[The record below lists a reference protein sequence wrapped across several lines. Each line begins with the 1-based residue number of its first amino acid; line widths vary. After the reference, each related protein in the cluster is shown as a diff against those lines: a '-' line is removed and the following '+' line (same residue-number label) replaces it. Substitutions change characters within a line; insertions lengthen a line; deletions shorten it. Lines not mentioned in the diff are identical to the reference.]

1 MTPSQFFSEVCW
13 PNVVEALEHPQS
25 VRSCANAILTL
36 DALMGCIFWHLRDAG
51 RLDASRYP
59 DDDSS
64 YKEELAA
71 SSNDSIREVRDA
83 AFALKHGRLTR
94 KPKVAPPRV
103 MNDVSQMVL
112 AANGLG
118 SFRVGDLV
126 SGGLVFL
133 ELKTGTIDA
142 RTVIGRAGNF
152 LKNLVA
158 DVDHR
163 TAETGAAARPF
174 PR

>member
-1 MTPSQFFSEVCW
+1 
-13 PNVVEALEHPQS
+13 
-25 VRSCANAILTL
+25 
-36 DALMGCIFWHLRDAG
+36 
-51 RLDASRYP
+51 
-59 DDDSS
+59 
-64 YKEELAA
+64 
-71 SSNDSIREVRDA
+71 
-83 AFALKHGRLTR
+83 
-94 KPKVAPPRV
+94 

-158 DVDHR
+158 DVDHQI
-163 TAETGAAARPF
+163 AETGAAARPF
-174 PR
+174 PG